1 MSTKTAQPTIVVAD
15 KGFVFVGHVTRH
27 EDGSLT
33 IAHARNVRVYGT
45 TKGLG
50 ELRLGPTAKTVLDDC
65 GVVRVPRHAVIFTL
79 ACESGW

>member
-15 KGFVFVGHVTRH
+15 KGFVFVGHAETDADGNVTIT
-27 EDGSLT
+27 G
-33 IAHARNVRVYGT
+33 ARNVRVYGT